1 MLLLIKEINIK
12 IKYYKIDLNNYVLQ
26 DLLIN

>member
-12 IKYYKIDLNNYVLQ
+12 IKYYKIELNNYVLL

>member
-12 IKYYKIDLNNYVLQ
+12 IKYYKIELNNYVLQ

>member
-12 IKYYKIDLNNYVLQ
+12 IKYYKIKLNNYVLQ

>member
-12 IKYYKIDLNNYVLQ
+12 IKYYKIDLNNYVLL